1 MENLTNSAEEVL
13 IDSLSFKLPSSGQ
26 YVQDRRSCTFHT
38 EGSNSYSAVSGTK
51 VIRFR
56 LAGDGSWLDPST
68 FRIMFDVVNND
79 TTNNKKL
86 RPLGKAH
93 GFFRRLR
100 ISVRGQIIEDI
111 DNYNRVSELFH
122 TLQTPHSRF
131 NDSIEEFGYNYD
143 MGLLDNVDRHP
154 GIGQASQTV
163 MFQPLCGLFQQTKYL
178 PLRYAPL
185 EIELELADVN
195 DPIITEFVAEA
206 DTATPAKFKA
216 SNTSVLWKI
225 ENCMVKVDLC
235 TLDNA
240 LENSYVSHFM
250 GGKTINIVY
259 NTFISTLQTVV
270 AAETQINVS
279 RSLSKMKSVFV
290 SLDKGFAA
298 GTARKTYHNKFW
310 NNFWSPNAGT
320 SFTEVLTHDGE
331 KFSHFQLQI
340 GSKLFP
346 EYPIKTHCEAFYS
359 LRKALGIQANNL
371 HSIDIDGNSY
381 RNNKFIVGIDTEK
394 LLGLSFTGMNTRNN
408 LMTVHLKT
416 QTIDYQADRMH
427 IILLA
432 EQILELADAGSMVY
446 D

>member
-38 EGSNSYSAVSGTK
+38 EGSNSYSATAGTK

-68 FRIMFDVVNND
+68 FRIMFDVVNASDNPGV
-79 TTNNKKL
+79 KVL
-86 RPLGKAH
+86 RPIGKAH

-111 DNYNRVSELFH
+111 DNYNRVSEMFH
-122 TLQTPHSRF
+122 ILQTPHSRE
-131 NDSIEEFGYNYD
+131 NDAIEEFGYNANIENL
-143 MGLLDNVDRHP
+143 GTVAQLP
-154 GIGQASQTV
+154 GIGVASQTV
-163 MFQPLCGLFQQTKYL
+163 MFQPLCGIFQQTKYL

-185 EIELELADVN
+185 EIELELADVL
-195 DPIITEFVAEA
+195 DPIINIKDPFTV
-206 DTATPAKFKA
+206 D
-216 SNTSVLWKI
+216 NTSLLWKI

-250 GGKTINIVY
+250 ASKTINIVY

-270 AAETQINVS
+270 SADTQINVS

-290 SLDKGFAA
+290 TLDKNF
-298 GTARKTYHNKFW
+298 GTNDVRSIFCNKSW

-320 SFTEVLTHDGE
+320 GMTGVLTHTGE

-371 HSIDIDGNSY
+371 HSIDIDGVEY

-416 QTIDYQADRMH
+416 LTGDNKADRMH

-432 EQILELADAGSMVY
+432 EQIVELGDSGCMVY